1 MNYPDDLLEI
11 EEDKIIGENQYKKIA
26 DVAVWRLQTLH
37 ECLLTKHH
45 ETFWIEVDTRIGD
58 QGQEQ
63 FMFNKIE
70 HTRNPIVSQFDI
82 LLEQSMITVDLLLGR
97 PKVDLETGKPKK
109 GGDAVSFKIKKSAA
123 GLLFPDSTIYTF

>member
-1 MNYPDDLLEI
+1 MRVIQRLPREFI
-11 EEDKIIGENQYKKIA
+11 CGE
-26 DVAVWRLQTLH
+26 
-37 ECLLTKHH
+37 
-45 ETFWIEVDTRIGD
+45 
-58 QGQEQ
+58 
-63 FMFNKIE
+63 
-70 HTRNPIVSQFDI
+70 QFDI